1 MLDRA
6 FGVRGTPAEKPKVDN
21 NNWWD
26 ALRIENIVA
35 GAERLSKDAEKA
47 IIEPTEKWIDSVLP
61 SPKDQKFT
69 AADFTKGLVVDTM
82 RLATGLPAGMAKT
95 AQELTSNPFVI
106 FPIVKGMESIKG
118 APFAI
123 TAANE
128 ASKSIAS
135 TAEEHPARLAGNV
148 ASIFLP
154 TGAVAGGAKIQK
166 LAKVADLKLNYVS
179 HGGTLGE
186 LKAIKTIADNQNIL
200 GKEKLFEW
208 TRNVKPAT
216 QSDGFS
222 ITTGIRNLD
231 PDIAR
236 DISSLAKSAKPET
249 FGEKVISIVNP
260 SKYDPDFVA
269 YGTGS
274 NLGREVPMSRITSD
288 LDIFVRTDKSFK
300 DLVDIGAKYN
310 KRYLVDNNGG
320 ILRKLESG
328 GTAHAIDTHKMPNG
342 YAGLKNGF
350 VEIAGSEGYADA
362 AIAYPFRV
370 IPSKRGHLEFR
381 GNEMVSE
388 RFGEQLRRKAAGAV
402 GQFDRKSGKLISAS
416 PAEHRGKDVYD
427 LVADSLQQAKTEA
440 VKLSDM
446 TFGQKVRNAPLYVGK
461 KRAIRKN
468 MKAVETIMKSPR
480 LGEIVKS
487 QHIKLANENLLT
499 QEGKMLSLDTIA
511 DRYATKT
518 PKLIGEF
525 DLTGRK
531 AANPLHEIVFAEN
544 TPKTAAPKI
553 KPQAIDRVRIT
564 RGDEI
569 REWKSPL
576 ASPSAMISGTSFSD
590 IALFGNGAV

>member
-1 MLDRA
+1 MILSEDKYYLRMGEDGKYTYDTLPKGAMVNRDEFVNFEEQYNDWAKSGEKPTTEFNSLELLDRA
-6 FGVRGTPAEKPKVDN
+6 FGVRGTPAEKPKTN
-21 NNWWD
+21 QTNWYD
-26 ALRIENIVA
+26 VLRTENVVA
-35 GAERLSKDAEKA
+35 GAEQFSKDAEKA

-61 SPKDQKFT
+61 APKDQKFT

-82 RLATGLPAGMAKT
+82 RLATGLPAGMVKT
-95 AQELTSNPFVI
+95 AQDLTSNPFVI
-106 FPIVKGMESIKG
+106 FPIVKGMQSIKS
-118 APFAI
+118 APLAI

-128 ASKSIAS
+128 ASKSISS

-148 ASIFLP
+148 ASMFLP
-154 TGAVAGGAKIQK
+154 TGALAGGAKIQK
-166 LAKVADLKLNYVS
+166 LAKVTDLKLNYVS
-179 HGGTLGE
+179 HGATLGE

-231 PDIAR
+231 ADIAR
-236 DISSLAKSAKPET
+236 DITSLAKSAKPET
-249 FGEKVISIVNP
+249 FGEKVTSIVNP

-310 KRYLVDNNGG
+310 KRYLVDDNGG

-381 GNEMVSE
+381 GNAMVSE
-388 RFGEQLRRKAAGAV
+388 RFGEQMRRKAAGAV

-416 PAEHRGKDVYD
+416 PSEHRGKDVYD

-440 VKLSDM
+440 VKLSGM

-461 KRAIRKN
+461 KHAIRKN

-480 LGEIVKS
+480 LSEIVK
-487 QHIKLANENLLT
+487 
-499 QEGKMLSLDTIA
+499 
-511 DRYATKT
+511 
-518 PKLIGEF
+518 
-525 DLTGRK
+525 
-531 AANPLHEIVFAEN
+531 
-544 TPKTAAPKI
+544 
-553 KPQAIDRVRIT
+553 
-564 RGDEI
+564 
-569 REWKSPL
+569 
-576 ASPSAMISGTSFSD
+576 
-590 IALFGNGAV
+590 